1 MEVVRKIGMMI
12 VVGDTTGTDAKMAA
26 VVILITGVLIV
37 VAGTMDIITAGR
49 DWVKL
54 LLAMVTGLVVME
66 RVVVV
71 TTKSA
76 IINNLDCIC

>member
-37 VAGTMDIITAGR
+37 VAGTMDIIIAGR

>member
-37 VAGTMDIITAGR
+37 VAGTIDIIIAGR